1 MNVDELFKKGLQNS
15 EVNPPDAVWD
25 KILSKL
31 PQGVSGSNNLD
42 SLTQTLST
50 SAKVAPLKAVAKMAT
65 WKIVSIVAAVVSVV
79 AATVVI
85 VTMNMDNYGV
95 NENLNVNNPIEETP
109 VFAEVDSTDIDN
121 FENNV
126 SDGNDVSSFDE
137 VKENNSSNS
146 IKTTDTKKDE
156 TPLSCNDDKDKKE
169 EKDDVTNSEPNLDV
183 ADAVEKEQ
191 PVANEPLVESPDTLI
206 DMSDKT
212 QTQENISSSSEN
224 DDISAEDIEKLNELM
239 STSDVDV
246 PNVITPNND
255 GINDCWIIP
264 GLEKYNSVHV
274 VVVAPNGKK
283 VYENKKYDNSWC
295 PTDLPDGSYFYFVQI
310 RDGNYKPKQST
321 LYIKNK

>member
-1 MNVDELFKKGLQNS
+1 MNVDELFKKVLQNS

-65 WKIVSIVAAVVSVV
+65 WKIVSIVAAVVSAV

-85 VTMNMDNYGV
+85 VTMNMDNYVV
-95 NENLNVNNPIEETP
+95 NENLNENLNENNPIEETP

-146 IKTTDTKKDE
+146 I
-156 TPLSCNDDKDKKE
+156 
-169 EKDDVTNSEPNLDV
+169 
-183 ADAVEKEQ
+183 
-191 PVANEPLVESPDTLI
+191 
-206 DMSDKT
+206 
-212 QTQENISSSSEN
+212 
-224 DDISAEDIEKLNELM
+224 
-239 STSDVDV
+239 
-246 PNVITPNND
+246 
-255 GINDCWIIP
+255 
-264 GLEKYNSVHV
+264 
-274 VVVAPNGKK
+274 
-283 VYENKKYDNSWC
+283 
-295 PTDLPDGSYFYFVQI
+295 
-310 RDGNYKPKQST
+310 
-321 LYIKNK
+321 